1 VNRNDA
7 LAGDA
12 DNPLMKEN
20 KEPSAALSYGLMG
33 LLCLLWGSTWLV
45 IKWGLRDVPPFAG
58 ASARFVVAFLVMA
71 ALTVLLRQREGGE
84 RPPPGVVLA
93 QGLCQFVLNYALV
106 YLSETI
112 LPSGLVSVLWSVFP
126 LMMAFAG
133 HFVTR
138 AEPLRPRQ
146 WLGFAVAFCGVVSLF
161 LTDVAAISQ
170 KAVWMG
176 LLLLLAPA
184 SVAYS
189 TTLIKR
195 RAQGASSLLLNRDS
209 ILIGALG
216 LALLSVVFER
226 PSSAVWS
233 GSAVFSVL
241 YLAIPGTVVTFGVYL
256 WLLRYVPAY
265 RLSLTAYI
273 TPVVAL
279 LLGNAIGDEPLRE
292 TTIAGT
298 ALVLG
303 GVALTLV
310 GRRAPKEAH

>member
-1 VNRNDA
+1 
-7 LAGDA
+7 
-12 DNPLMKEN
+12 
-20 KEPSAALSYGLMG
+20 
-33 LLCLLWGSTWLV
+33 
-45 IKWGLRDVPPFAG
+45 
-58 ASARFVVAFLVMA
+58 
-71 ALTVLLRQREGGE
+71 
-84 RPPPGVVLA
+84 
-93 QGLCQFVLNYALV
+93 V
-106 YLSETI
+106 YVSETI

-138 AEPLRPRQ
+138 AEPLRSRQ
-146 WLGFAVAFCGVVSLF
+146 WLGFAVAFGGIVSLF
-161 LTDVAAISQ
+161 MTDVAAISE

-184 SVAYS
+184 SVAFS
-189 TTLIKR
+189 TTLIKV
-195 RAQGASSLLLNRDS
+195 RARGASSLLLNRDS

-216 LALLSVVFER
+216 LGALSLLFEQ
-226 PSSAVWS
+226 PGSAVWS
-233 GSAVFSVL
+233 GQALFSVV
-241 YLAIPGTVVTFGVYL
+241 YLAVPGTVVTFGVYL

-279 LLGNAIGDEPLRE
+279 LLGNALGEEPLRP
-292 TTIAGT
+292 TTLAGT

-310 GRRAPKEAH
+310 TGRRPKPL